1 MLYVTEKGHEFELAE
16 ESTLLRA
23 VELAVLN
30 LQVSLYVNVLA
41 DVEI

>member
-1 MLYVTEKGHEFELAE
+1 MLYVTEKGHEFELAA
-16 ESTLLRA
+16 ESTHLRA
-23 VELAVLN
+23 VVLAVLN